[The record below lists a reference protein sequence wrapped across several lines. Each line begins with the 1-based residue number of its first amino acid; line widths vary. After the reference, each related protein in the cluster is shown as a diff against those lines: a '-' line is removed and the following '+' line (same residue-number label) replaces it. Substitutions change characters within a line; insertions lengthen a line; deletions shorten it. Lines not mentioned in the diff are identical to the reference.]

1 MNLLV
6 ISDLHIGV
14 KDRFDTFG
22 WQIKHFIDVLEHI
35 VAKHNIQQVIL
46 NGDIFE
52 LYHNTFEQV
61 YQVNSELVD
70 YLKQKKYIFI
80 KGNHDALSTLGYDS
94 YIIENSKGQQIYIEH
109 GHNADFLNGTKLGRC
124 IGRFG
129 FRLLKFFTKYEFVLK
144 QYFKTVERNDYVNRI
159 PKKYDS
165 YTYLRYALNLLKHY
179 DAVILGHTHKI
190 EVHKTYYLNNKKVY
204 LNTGSC
210 SLHRFQGVIIET
222 ETLIYETIKLSK
234 KKLHKKFGNGHPT
247 PLGDNTTI
255 EVNKI
260 LKPTLKQY
268 LNTGY
273 VKIV

>member
-94 YIIENSKGQQIYIEH
+94 YIIENS
-109 GHNADFLNGTKLGRC
+109 
-124 IGRFG
+124 
-129 FRLLKFFTKYEFVLK
+129 
-144 QYFKTVERNDYVNRI
+144 
-159 PKKYDS
+159 
-165 YTYLRYALNLLKHY
+165 
-179 DAVILGHTHKI
+179 
-190 EVHKTYYLNNKKVY
+190 
-204 LNTGSC
+204 
-210 SLHRFQGVIIET
+210 
-222 ETLIYETIKLSK
+222 
-234 KKLHKKFGNGHPT
+234 
-247 PLGDNTTI
+247 
-255 EVNKI
+255 
-260 LKPTLKQY
+260 
-268 LNTGY
+268 
-273 VKIV
+273 